1 MPGKPPTYEELEDA
15 LQKRPSDVIARLP
28 DSTEARSAKRHL
40 DLAYEYA
47 KESRERVK
55 PE

>member
-15 LQKRPSDVIARLP
+15 LQKRPADVLSRLP

-40 DLAYEYA
+40 DLAYGYDL
-47 KESRERVK
+47 ESREKVK